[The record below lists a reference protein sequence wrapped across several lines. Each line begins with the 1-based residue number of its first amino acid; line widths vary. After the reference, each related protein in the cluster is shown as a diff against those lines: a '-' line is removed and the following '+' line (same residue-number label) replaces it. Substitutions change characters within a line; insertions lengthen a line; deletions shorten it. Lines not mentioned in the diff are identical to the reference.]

1 MQSLIIQQ
9 FIHKDHGYRIS
20 LALIEARDYSI
31 RVKNTVFIN
40 CSEHAWIGFFFT
52 WFFKKERQEK
62 WVLMDI
68 VVVQGTFSLAVLG
81 RRVNKGLIVL
91 LIFCMD
97 RTHKIINLHESVQS
111 W

>member
-1 MQSLIIQQ
+1 MPHAITDSTTVL
-9 FIHKDHGYRIS
+9 HKDHGYRIN

-40 CSEHAWIGFFFT
+40 RSEHAWIGFFFT
-52 WFFKKERQEK
+52 WFFKKERQEE

-91 LIFCMD
+91 LIF
-97 RTHKIINLHESVQS
+97 LYGQGP
-111 W
+111 